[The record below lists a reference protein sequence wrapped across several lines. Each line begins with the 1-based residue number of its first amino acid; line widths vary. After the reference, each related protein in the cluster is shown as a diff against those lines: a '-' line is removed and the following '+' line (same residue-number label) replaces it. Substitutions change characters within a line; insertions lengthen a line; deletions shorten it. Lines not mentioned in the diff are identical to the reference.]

1 MWSSQGALILNLQ
14 QWTENLDRIR
24 KETMVLNDTLDQ
36 KDVTDILGLYIPE
49 QQSIL
54 SSGVH
59 VEHSPRE
66 TTYWVAKSLQ

>member
-1 MWSSQGALILNLQ
+1 
-14 QWTENLDRIR
+14 
-24 KETMVLNDTLDQ
+24 MVLNDTLDQ

-66 TTYWVAKSLQ
+66 TTYWVAKSLDRKSVV

>member
-1 MWSSQGALILNLQ
+1 
-14 QWTENLDRIR
+14 
-24 KETMVLNDTLDQ
+24 MVLNDTLDQ
-36 KDVTDILGLYIPE
+36 KDVSDILELYIPK

-66 TTYWVAKSLQ
+66 TTYWVTKKPSVNITELR